1 MLSKIVNTIGF
12 VAILAVLAT
21 FFLPKQFAQAGGRV
35 FAEIS
40 AFAAQSQEADAD
52 TVGKSSE
59 QRAKPL
65 VISDYEELDQ
75 SYPYD
80 LKDPQNVQTTV
91 EYDHQTGNYIMR
103 TKIGDMEVS
112 TPFVMSGEEYR
123 RYSLRRDMQRYWQQK
138 NSDAMK
144 NYDDKFNLTDMKFS
158 LGAADKVFGPG
169 GVQIKTTGSAEITF
183 GVLHNNV
190 QNFLL
195 SERLRKTTQFDFDEK
210 IQMNVQASVG
220 EKIKFGLNY
229 DTESTFDFDRQN
241 LKLAYEGKED
251 EWLRRLEAGNVSM
264 NVNSSLI
271 PGATS
276 LFGIKSD
283 MQFGKLTVSA
293 VASQQR
299 SSSQNVNTN
308 GAVQKIKF
316 DIPADQY
323 DANRH
328 FFLAQYFRDTYDKNM
343 EQLPYITSGVNI
355 NRVEVWITNKRAQFE
370 QSRNIIA
377 FADLGESEKKNN
389 THWTTSTPSKLPQNG
404 ANTLYSEIS
413 GNEGMRDIQQFMQLM
428 GGATYTSAGIVGGE
442 DFEKIESARK
452 LDPSEYTLNA
462 ALGFISLRQ
471 SLQPDEVLAVAFEYT
486 HGGKVYQV
494 GEFSTDGVSVPNAL
508 IVKLLKSTVVANY
521 ATTWDLMMKN
531 VYSLGANSFQ
541 PENFKLNVMYKND
554 STGVYL
560 NYINAGNISNKVL
573 LSVMGLDKLDA
584 FQNPRPDG
592 KFDFVEGYTIISSMG
607 RVIFPVVEP
616 FGRHLRKAIGND
628 AIADNYVFQELYDS
642 TLVSASEFSSKN
654 KFKLSGEFQGTS
666 SSEIYL
672 NAMNV
677 PQGSVK
683 VRAGG
688 ADLVENVDYTVDY
701 IMGVVT
707 ILNQQLLASNT
718 PIDVQ
723 LENQDMF
730 QMQRKTLLGTHLEYA
745 FNPDFSIGG
754 TFMHLSEMPIVTKTA
769 MGSEPI
775 SNTIWG
781 LNIAYK
787 KNFQWLT
794 TALDKLPLLELSA
807 PSSIQFTGEFAQMIP
822 GHRKIK
828 NNPGYAYLD
837 DFESTETSIDIKY
850 PYNWYLASTPADN
863 SPDALFPEGKLT
875 NDIEYGKNRSLISWY
890 NVDNYIFNRNSS
902 LTPTHIRDNKELLSN
917 HLTREVKEREVFPN
931 REPMMT
937 GEATLSLLN
946 LSYYPTQRGPYNL
959 CIDYDANGLLN
970 NPKKRWGG
978 IMRKIDVSDFEQANI
993 EYIEFWLM
1001 DPFVNDTLNQH
1012 QGGDL
1017 YINLGDISED
1027 ILKDGKKFFENGMP
1041 VDQNPALTQ
1050 QTIWGKVPTQQSTVL
1065 AFSNEPGAREKQ
1077 DTGLDGLTTEEE
1089 KLFPTYRD
1097 YVEQLRA
1104 TLPASVIARWEAD
1117 PHSPLNDPSGDN
1129 YHHYRG
1135 SDYDA
1140 RELSIL
1146 DRYKYYNGTEGNS
1159 AEADLSGESYA
1170 TSASSLPDVEDINQ
1184 DNTLGEYEK
1193 YFQYKISFRR
1203 GADME
1208 IGQNFIVDKREV
1220 EVTLENKKK
1229 EKVTW
1234 YQYKIPIKSYEKRVG
1249 NIRDFKSIRFARM
1262 FLTNFS
1268 QEITLR
1274 FASLELVRGD
1284 WRTYSQ
1290 PLYTPATPPT
1300 SNGNITVES
1309 VNIEENSNKEPV
1321 NYVLP
1326 PGVSRETD
1334 PGQPQLRQQNEQ
1346 AMVIKVFDLA
1356 PSDARAVYKKI
1367 NYDLRKYR
1375 RIQMFTHAEK
1385 MLEDIGTLNDYE
1397 VSAFIRFGSDLT
1409 NNYYE
1414 YEIPLKLTPPG
1425 RYSTYSDADRETVW
1439 YKENMFDFPTS
1450 VFTDIKKQRNMARN
1464 VDGSASLVK
1473 PYQQPSPENQQHL
1486 VTIVGNPNLGEINMM
1501 MIGVRN
1507 KSSGG
1512 NRSAEVWVNELRL
1525 TDFDEDGGIGT
1536 IGNLMLNLSDFASVN
1551 LSGRYETT
1559 GFGGI
1564 EQNISD
1570 RRLDDYY
1577 QFSVSTSAQLG
1588 KLLPEQAKLN
1598 LPLYYSYSV
1607 ENSKPKYS
1615 PLDGDLLLQEAL
1627 ETYEKQ
1633 EQKDSLLAIS
1643 QTRTT
1648 TESLNFTGVNVNIRG
1663 ERPRVYDPANITL
1676 NYAYQRSS
1684 MLNPETERNANISHQ
1699 GSVNYDFNTQPQ
1711 TWEPFKNV
1719 KSLQKPIWG
1728 VLKDF
1733 GVNYSP
1739 SKIALAVNMS
1749 RLYNETQL
1757 RDLDGSMNIDKYDA
1771 YNPLLSSSKNFTW
1784 GRNFALDWSFTKN
1797 LKMNFQAATNSR
1809 IDETMFAPV
1818 NKRFFPDEY
1827 QDWKDTVMQ
1836 SLRNFGTPL
1845 TYQQA
1850 LSVTYSVPLSKV
1862 PFLDWITLDAAYTSQ
1877 YNWNLGA
1884 TTASNINLGNTISN
1898 TAQWQLNSSLRMET
1912 LYNKSKYLRKV
1923 NQRYNT
1929 RPKKSV
1935 FKPKSI
1941 TQTILATAD
1950 TAVITHGLNDKNL
1963 KVEAINSRGKKAK
1976 IRFQVRDNNTIVIT
1990 PLRSK
1995 DSVDY
2000 IITTVENR
2008 RWNVSGKDVLDFSAR
2023 LLMLVRSAQITYQE
2037 QSGVSLPGFMNQPEL
2052 FGQTRVDG
2060 VLSPGLD
2067 FAFGMPA
2074 ESFIDRSLSNKWVI
2088 ANDSIVNPANVN
2100 FTSNLDMKALLEP
2113 IAGLKINLN
2122 ARRMYSDMTSIQYQY
2137 EGMPRQF
2144 SGNYQMTHI
2153 SIGTAFWA
2161 KSTMVGNERSFAMFN
2176 EYRATMADRI
2186 NASYRG
2192 TYYPTEGFMN
2202 ESPLAGQQFN
2212 SANGG
2217 ASATSVD
2224 AMIPAFLAAYSNR
2237 PLSSKSDIIPTLW
2250 SLLPNWTISYD
2261 GLTRIPFIEKYLQ
2274 KVTLNHA
2281 YQNVY
2286 AINSYTSFANF
2297 IENADGFGFTKDI
2310 VSGNPIPSAGYDI
2323 AAVTITENFA
2333 PFLGVD
2339 IAFKNSLTA
2348 TLRYNRQRT
2357 VSLSVSSLQIGEIYS
2372 NEFQVGLSYIIKDFD
2387 MLIKLKSNKV
2397 KKVKNNL
2404 TTRVDFGIKD
2414 MSTLLRKIDVDEPPQ
2429 ATAGNKMINI
2439 KATADYVFSSKLNFR
2454 LFFDYTSNAPILTTS
2469 YPMSNINAGLSI
2481 KFMLTR

>member
-1 MLSKIVNTIGF
+1 MKLLSKIVHTIGF
-12 VAILAVLAT
+12 VALILVFVAIL
-21 FFLPKQFAQAGGRV
+21 LPQQWIV
-35 FAEIS
+35 
-40 AFAAQSQEADAD
+40 AANSHLPQTKILSETSVSIANSMD
-52 TVGKSSE
+52 TTE
-59 QRAKPL
+59 NIAKPT
-65 VISDYEELDQ
+65 VVEEYGDLYK

-80 LKDPQNVQTTV
+80 LHDPQNIETSID
-91 EYDHQTGNYIMR
+91 YDYATGNYIMR
-103 TKIGDMEVS
+103 TKIGDTEIS
-112 TPFVMSGEEYR
+112 SPFVMSQDEYCQ
-123 RYSLRRDMQRYWQQK
+123 YSLKRDIQLYWQQK
-138 NSDAMK
+138 NQEAMK
-144 NYDDKFNLTDMKFS
+144 NYEDRFNLTDMKFS

-169 GVQIKTTGSAEITF
+169 GVQIKTTGSAELSM
-183 GVLHNNV
+183 GLLHSNV
-190 QNFLL
+190 ENYLL
-195 SERLRKTTQFDFDEK
+195 SERLRKTSQFDFDMK

-220 EKIKFGLNY
+220 DKIKFGLNY
-229 DTESTFDFDRQN
+229 DTESSFDFDRQN

-251 EWLRRLEAGNVSM
+251 DWLKKLEAGNISM
-264 NVNSSLI
+264 NVNSALI

-283 MQFGKLTVSA
+283 MQFGKLKVSA
-293 VASQQR
+293 VASQQH
-299 SSSQNVNTN
+299 SSSQSVNTN

-343 EQLPYITSGVNI
+343 QQLPYITSGVSI
-355 NRVEVWITNKRAQFE
+355 NRVEVWITNKRSQFK

-377 FADLGESEKKNN
+377 FADLGEAKKKNN
-389 THWTTSTPSKLPQNG
+389 NYWATSSPSDLPQNS

-413 GNEGMRDIQQFMQLM
+413 GNAAMRDIQQFMQII
-428 GGATYTSAGIVGGE
+428 GGATYTTAGIVGGE

-452 LDPSEYTLNA
+452 LDPSEYTLNST
-462 ALGFISLRQ
+462 LGFISLRQ

-486 HGGKVYQV
+486 YGGKVYQV
-494 GEFSTDGVSVPNAL
+494 GEFSTDGVNVPNAL

-541 PENFKLNVMYKND
+541 ADNFKFNVMYKND

-560 NYINAGNISNKVL
+560 NYINAGNIGNKVL
-573 LSVMGLDKLDA
+573 LSVMGLDRLDG

-616 FGRHLRKAIGND
+616 FGSHLRKAIGND
-628 AIADNYVFQELYDS
+628 AIADKYVFQELYDS

-677 PQGSVK
+677 PRGSVK

-688 ADLVENVDYTVDY
+688 AELVENVDYTVDY

-745 FNPDFSIGG
+745 FSPDFVVGG
-754 TFMHLSEMPIVTKTA
+754 TLMHLSEMPIVTKTA

-781 LNIAYK
+781 LNLAYK

-794 TALDKLPLLELSA
+794 TALDKLPLLQLSA

-837 DFESTETSIDIKY
+837 DFEATETSIDIKY
-850 PYNWYLASTPADN
+850 PYNWFLASTPAEN
-863 SPDALFPEGKLT
+863 SPQALFPEGSLT
-875 NDIEYGKNRSLISWY
+875 NDIEYGKNRALLSWY
-890 NVDNYIFNRNSS
+890 NVDNYIFNKNSS
-902 LTPTHIRDNKELLSN
+902 LTPSHIRDNKDLLSN

-931 REPMMT
+931 REATMT

-959 CIDYDANGLLN
+959 STDYDAQGHLR
-970 NPKKRWGG
+970 NPKTRWGG
-978 IMRKIDVSDFEQANI
+978 IMRKIDMSDFEQSNI

-1001 DPFVNDTLNQH
+1001 DPFVNDTTGSH
-1012 QGGDL
+1012 EGGDL

-1027 ILKDGKKFFENGMP
+1027 ILKDGKKYFENGMP
-1041 VDQNPALTQ
+1041 VDDDPSLTQ
-1050 QTIWGKVPTQQSTVL
+1050 ETVWGKVPTQQSTVL
-1065 AFSNEPGAREKQ
+1065 AFSNEAGAREKQ
-1077 DTGLDGLTTEEE
+1077 DIGLDGLTTEEE
-1089 KLFPTYRD
+1089 KLFPAYQN
-1097 YVEQLRA
+1097 YVQQLRMI
-1104 TLPASVIARWEAD
+1104 LPASVIAEWEQD
-1117 PHSPLNDPSGDN
+1117 PYSPINDPAGDN

-1135 SDYDA
+1135 SDFD
-1140 RELSIL
+1140 ELQLSIL
-1146 DRYKYYNGTEGNS
+1146 DRYKHYNGVEGNS
-1159 AEADLSGESYA
+1159 AEADFNGENYA

-1193 YFQYKISFRR
+1193 YFQYKISLRR
-1203 GADME
+1203 GSDME
-1208 IGQNFIVDKREV
+1208 VGQNFIVDKREV
-1220 EVTLENKKK
+1220 EVTLFNKKK
-1229 EKVTW
+1229 ETVTW
-1234 YQYKIPIKSYEKRVG
+1234 YQYKIPIKSYDKRVG

-1268 QEITLR
+1268 QDITLR

-1290 PLYTPATPPT
+1290 PLYSSENPPV

-1346 AMVIKVFDLA
+1346 AMVIKVLDLA
-1356 PSDARAVYKKI
+1356 PADARAVYKKI
-1367 NYDLRKYR
+1367 NFDLRKYR
-1375 RIQMFTHAEK
+1375 RIQMFAHAEK
-1385 MLEDIGTLNDYE
+1385 MLEDIGTLSDYE

-1414 YEIPLKLTPPG
+1414 YEIPLRLTPQG
-1425 RYSTYSDADRETVW
+1425 KYSTYSDSDRETVW
-1439 YKENMFDFPTS
+1439 YKDNMFDFPIS
-1450 VFTDIKKQRNMARN
+1450 VFTDIKKQRNTARN
-1464 VDGSASLVK
+1464 ADHSISLIT

-1486 VTIVGNPNLGEINMM
+1486 VTIVGNPNLGEVSMM

-1507 KSSGG
+1507 KASGG

-1525 TDFDEDGGIGT
+1525 TDFDEDGGIGAV
-1536 IGNLMLNLSDFASVN
+1536 GNLLVNLSDFANVN
-1551 LSGRYETT
+1551 ISGRYEST

-1564 EQNISD
+1564 EQNIND

-1577 QFSVSTSAQLG
+1577 QVSMSTSVQLG
-1588 KLLPEQAKLN
+1588 KLFPEKAKVN
-1598 LPLYYSYSV
+1598 LPIYYSYSV

-1615 PLDGDLLLQEAL
+1615 PLDGDLLLKDAL

-1633 EQKDSLLAIS
+1633 EQKDSLLQLS

-1648 TESLNFTGVNVNIRG
+1648 TESLNLTGVNVNIRG
-1663 ERPRVYDPANITL
+1663 QRPHFYDPANITI

-1684 MLNPETERNANISHQ
+1684 LLNPETERNASISHQ
-1699 GSVNYDFNTQPQ
+1699 GSLNYDFNTQPK
-1711 TWEPFKNV
+1711 TWEPFKGI
-1719 KSLQKPIWG
+1719 KSEWLG
-1728 VLKDF
+1728 VIKDF
-1733 GVNYSP
+1733 GLNYSP
-1739 SKIALAVNMS
+1739 SKLSMSVNMS
-1749 RLYNETQL
+1749 RLYQETQL
-1757 RDLDGSMNIDKYDA
+1757 RDLDGSMNIDQYDP
-1771 YNPLLSSSKNFTW
+1771 YNPLISSSKNFTW
-1784 GRNFALDWSFTKN
+1784 GRNLAIDWSITKN
-1797 LKMNFQAATNSR
+1797 LKVNFQAATNSR
-1809 IDETMFAPV
+1809 IDETMYAPV

-1836 SLRNFGTPL
+1836 SLRSLGTPL

-1850 LSVTYSVPLSKV
+1850 FNVSYSVPLSKF
-1862 PFLDWITLDAAYTSQ
+1862 PLLNWITLDAAYSSQ

-1884 TTASNINLGNTISN
+1884 TTADNINLGNTIAN
-1898 TAQWQLNSSLRMET
+1898 TAQWQLNSNLKLES
-1912 LYNKSKYLRKV
+1912 LYNKSKYLRDI
-1923 NQRYNT
+1923 NQRYNK
-1929 RPKKSV
+1929 RPKTTVFRPKSV
-1935 FKPKSI
+1935 NK
-1941 TQTILATAD
+1941 TILATAD
-1950 TAVITHGLNDKNL
+1950 TALIKHGLNAEFV
-1963 KVEAINSRGKKAK
+1963 KVEAVNNRGRKVSVKFRAK
-1976 IRFQVRDNNTIVIT
+1976 DKNTVLIT
-1990 PLRSK
+1990 PIISD
-1995 DSVDY
+1995 DSVQY
-2000 IITTVENR
+2000 TITTVDKRKWE
-2008 RWNVSGKDVLDFSAR
+2008 VSGKDILDFSVR
-2023 LLMLVRSAQITYQE
+2023 MLMMVRSAQITYQE
-2037 QSGVSLPGFMNQPEL
+2037 QSGVSLPGFAHQPKL
-2052 FGQTRVDG
+2052 FGQTKVNG
-2060 VLSPGLD
+2060 LLSPGLD

-2074 ESFIDRSLSNKWVI
+2074 ERYIDRSMNSGWIVS
-2088 ANDSIVNPANVN
+2088 NDSIVNPANVN
-2100 FTSNLDMKALLEP
+2100 FTSNLDIKALVEP
-2113 IAGLKINLN
+2113 ISGLKVNLM
-2122 ARRMYSDMTSIQYQY
+2122 ARRMYSNMTTIQYQY

-2161 KSTMVGNERSFAMFN
+2161 KSTMKGNERSFALFN
-2176 EYRATMADRI
+2176 KYRSEVADRI
-2186 NASYRG
+2186 NMQYRG
-2192 TYYPTEGFMN
+2192 TTYPTSGFMQEN
-2202 ESPLAGQQFN
+2202 NLGGQPFN
-2212 SANGG
+2212 SANGS
-2217 ASATSVD
+2217 ASPTSVD
-2224 AMIPAFLAAYSNR
+2224 AMVPAFLAAYSNR
-2237 PLSSKSDIIPTLW
+2237 SLSSKNDIIPTLW

-2261 GLTRIPFIEKYLQ
+2261 GLTRIPFVEKHLQ
-2274 KVTLNHA
+2274 KVTLNHS
-2281 YQNVY
+2281 YQSVY

-2323 AAVTITENFA
+2323 SAVTITENFA

-2339 IAFKNSLTA
+2339 IAFKNSLTT

-2357 VSLSVSSLQIGEIYS
+2357 VSLNVSSLQIGEIYS
-2372 NEFQVGLSYIIKDFD
+2372 NEFQIGFSYTIKDFD
-2387 MLIKLKSNKV
+2387 LLIKLKSNKV

-2404 TTRVDFGIKD
+2404 TTRIDFALKD
-2414 MSTLLRKIDVDEPPQ
+2414 MATLLRKIDTDEPPQ
-2429 ATAGNKMINI
+2429 ATAGNKMLSV

-2469 YPMSNINAGLSI
+2469 YPMTNINAGLSV